1 MVTIPMDAHQCKN
14 VKLTDVFFSGP
25 PKSPKSHVQDQ
36 LMNGILFGVP
46 KLRGGREVGTA
57 EDPGVPAD
65 TASGRGWQTHTWQ
78 L

>member
-36 LMNGILFGVP
+36 LMNGICEDRKKKKISLYMTNLNVP
-46 KLRGGREVGTA
+46 
-57 EDPGVPAD
+57 DPLLYYY
-65 TASGRGWQTHTWQ
+65 SGIYTDQP
-78 L
+78 